1 MSHTPD
7 PRRSAAWLRAQTPA
21 RIGIGRHGAGVPT
34 APLLDFQLAHALAR
48 DAVQQPLDC
57 AALAQELAQA
67 LGGARAL
74 HLASAAAD
82 RATYLTRPDLGRRL
96 DDPSRRL
103 LEEADRQ
110 PCDAALVIVDGL
122 SATATRSHTPALVKA
137 LTERLSGWRWA
148 APVIVT
154 QGRVAIGDEI
164 GALLRADIVLVLIG
178 ERPGLSSPD
187 SLGAYLTWNPRVGR
201 SDAQRNCVSN
211 IRPPHG
217 VSPAQAADKLAWLMT
232 QARHRRLT
240 GTALKDEHLLSASI
254 SSPPPSLPPSLP
266 ES

>member
-1 MSHTPD
+1 MNDTPD
-7 PRRSAAWLRAQTPA
+7 PRRSAAWLRTQTPA
-21 RIGIGRHGAGVPT
+21 RIGIGRAGAGVPT

-57 AALAQELAQA
+57 RALAET
-67 LGGARAL
+67 LGGARVL
-74 HLASAAAD
+74 QLASAAAD

-103 LEEADRQ
+103 LEAADHQ
-110 PCDAALVIVDGL
+110 NCDAALVIVDGL
-122 SATATRSHTPALVKA
+122 SATAIRSHTPALARA

-148 APVIVT
+148 PRAIVT

-164 GALLRADIVLVLIG
+164 GALLRAEMVLVLIG

-201 SDAQRNCVSN
+201 TDAERNCVSN
-211 IRPPHG
+211 IRLPHG
-217 VSPAQAADKLAWLMT
+217 LSPAQAADKLAWLMA
-232 QARHRRLT
+232 QARRRRLT
-240 GTALKDEHLLSASI
+240 GTALKDEHLLSPCL
-254 SSPPPSLPPSLP
+254 SSPPASLP
-266 ES
+266 ET